1 MRGRS
6 VVHDSEDQV
15 CRRKIKSAGG
25 VVSTG
30 SRWAPSSTMFIL
42 ELGNESRG
50 AAGLILPRTR
60 ESSVGTRELC
70 WMPLPW
76 DTGLAALL
84 SYTLSRKAP
93 SLRGDPSSL
102 PVAAGDRIAV
112 AF

>member
-1 MRGRS
+1 MRA
-6 VVHDSEDQV
+6 
-15 CRRKIKSAGG
+15 KIRSAGG

-50 AAGLILPRTR
+50 AADLILPRTR

-76 DTGLAALL
+76 DTGLAVLL
-84 SYTLSRKAP
+84 SYTLSRKDP
-93 SLRGDPSSL
+93 SLPGDPTTL
-102 PVAAGDRIAV
+102 PAAAGVRIAV
-112 AF
+112 AFSKHCL